1 MLKIVNDD
9 FLKDDFLKEE
19 GLYEDCSAAAIKRA
33 LARQLAEQM
42 KRLSG

>member
-9 FLKDDFLKEE
+9 FLKEE
-19 GLYEDCSAAAIKRA
+19 SLYEDWSAAAIKRA
-33 LARQLAEQM
+33 LARQLAEEM